1 MLFSLHVLQ
10 ENIIAVVNSD
20 SYRIWAEKTIVV
32 EVKSRNDQSMS
43 NNLNHYV
50 FGPLEHEHTTKN
62 LLRQLKCLLLDIG
75 RNGFENYDL
84 FISTEYLI
92 DLFSKCDLA
101 AHTQKVVYTPE
112 L

>member
-50 FGPLEHEHTTKN
+50 FGPLENEHTTKN

-75 RNGFENYDL
+75 RNGFENYAL
-84 FISTEYLI
+84 FISTEYII
-92 DLFSKCDLA
+92 DLFSKCD
-101 AHTQKVVYTPE
+101 
-112 L
+112 

>member
-20 SYRIWAEKTIVV
+20 SFRIWAEKAIVV

-50 FGPLEHEHTTKN
+50 FGPLENEHTTKN
-62 LLRQLKCLLLDIG
+62 LLRKLKCFLLDIC
-75 RNGFENYDL
+75 RDGFENYAL
-84 FISTEYLI
+84 LISTRYLI
-92 DLFSKCDLA
+92 DLTFKFGHLIKLSSS
-101 AHTQKVVYTPE
+101 Y
-112 L
+112 